1 MRQQVEHYPLFL
13 YMGDMSFP
21 LVQHSFTKVFH
32 YSKLKSSPDLR
43 SIS

>member
-1 MRQQVEHYPLFL
+1 MRQQVERYPLFL

-21 LVQHSFTKVFH
+21 LIQHSFSKGFH